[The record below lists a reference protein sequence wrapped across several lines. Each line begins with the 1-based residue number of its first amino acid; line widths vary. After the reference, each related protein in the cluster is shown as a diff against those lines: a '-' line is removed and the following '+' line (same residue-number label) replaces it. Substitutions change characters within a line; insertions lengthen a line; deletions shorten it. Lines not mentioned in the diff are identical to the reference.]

1 MISNRLPNDFDPHE
15 PELPHPE
22 FQLLVSSL
30 LDESISDQDFERL
43 QTKLQQS
50 ASARDAYRNL
60 VELHLALHETLSEP
74 VVSIASDRQAWPQV
88 VTQRR
93 VFVPL
98 LLASC
103 ALSIAVACFFF
114 LPMKESPI
122 AWTGSEVDSA
132 LELRAG
138 DRVVA
143 SANHSNKI
151 TFRNGVKVS
160 LSQGADLEILG
171 DKKVRLHKGQVY
183 VDVGEQGKGFTVL
196 TDAANI
202 VDLGTVFGVGANSPD
217 ETEVLVFDGVVD
229 VATNSQKKL
238 PRKVL
243 VSGQAE
249 RYDKSGTGE
258 RIPTVWSSSLSSEW
272 STAPDG
278 RNSSVAS
285 ITDNVLGSSNAK
297 FYMVVSG
304 GFCEDA
310 LVYVDRKYEWNGL
323 DKTGIP
329 KELIGADYIRTF
341 NDDKHCKDI
350 DITLTLSR
358 EADVYILVDQRY
370 LIPDWLSE
378 NFVDTGWK
386 LGIDLGL
393 SHRAGEV
400 KAPPVESDV
409 ERFLGRGPGNSV
421 DVPVNVWKLKHS
433 SGQQVHLGP
442 NGEKSH
448 QFDNAIQGAGS
459 MYGIVILPKDRT
471 SD

>member
-1 MISNRLPNDFDPHE
+1 MISNRLPNDFDPDE
-15 PELPHPE
+15 PEMPPHE
-22 FQLLVSSL
+22 LQLLVGSL
-30 LDESISDQDFERL
+30 LDESISDQDFKGL
-43 QTKLQQS
+43 QSQLQAS
-50 ASARDAYRNL
+50 ASAREAYRNL

-74 VVSIASDRQAWPQV
+74 AVSIAPDRHAWTQV
-88 VTQRR
+88 VALRK
-93 VFVPL
+93 VYVPL
-98 LLASC
+98 LIASC
-103 ALSIAVACFFF
+103 ALSIAVASVLFF
-114 LPMKESPI
+114 PMKETPI
-122 AWTGSEVDSA
+122 AWTGSEVDLA
-132 LELRAG
+132 LELRSG

-143 SANHSNKI
+143 SANHSNEI

-160 LSQGADLEILG
+160 LSQGADLEILD
-171 DKKVRLHKGQVY
+171 DKKVRLHTGQAY

-196 TDAANI
+196 TEAANI
-202 VDLGTVFGVGANSPD
+202 VDLGTVFGVGTNSPS

-229 VATNSQKKL
+229 IATNSRRNL
-238 PRKVL
+238 ARKVL

-272 STAPDG
+272 STAPDD
-278 RNSSVAS
+278 RSSPVAS
-285 ITDNVLGSSNAK
+285 ITDNVPGDSNAK

-304 GFCEDA
+304 GFREDA

-323 DKTGIP
+323 DKRGIP
-329 KELIGADYIRTF
+329 QELIGADYIRTF
-341 NDDKHCKDI
+341 NDDKHRKDI

-378 NFVDTGWK
+378 DFVDTGWK

-393 SHRAGEV
+393 SHRPGEV
-400 KAPPVESDV
+400 KAPPLGTDI
-409 ERFLGRGPGNSV
+409 ERFLGSGPGNSV

-433 SGQQVHLGP
+433 SRHQVHLGP

-448 QFDNAIQGAGS
+448 QFDNAINEAGS
-459 MYGIVILPKDRT
+459 MYGIVIAPKNRT

>member
-1 MISNRLPNDFDPHE
+1 MIRNRLPHDFDSHE
-15 PELPHPE
+15 PEMPPQE
-22 FQLLVSSL
+22 FQRLVGSL
-30 LDESISDQDFERL
+30 LDESISDQDFDRL
-43 QTKLQQS
+43 QTQLQGS

-60 VELHLALHETLSEP
+60 VELHLVLHDTLSEP
-74 VVSIASDRQAWPQV
+74 AVLASSPTQTWPQMAS
-88 VTQRR
+88 QRKL
-93 VFVPL
+93 FVPL
-98 LLASC
+98 LIASC
-103 ALSIAVACFFF
+103 ALSIAVVWVLFF
-114 LPMKESPI
+114 PTAGAPI
-122 AWTGSEVDSA
+122 AWTGSEIDLA
-132 LELRAG
+132 LELHAG

-143 SANHSNKI
+143 SASHSNEV

-171 DKKVRLHKGQVY
+171 DKKVRLHTGQVY

-202 VDLGTVFGVGANSPD
+202 VDLGTVFGVGANSPG

-229 VATNSQKKL
+229 IATNNRRNL
-238 PRKVL
+238 ARKVL

-249 RYDKSGTGE
+249 RYSKSGTGE

-278 RNSSVAS
+278 RGSPVAS

-304 GFCEDA
+304 GFREEA

-323 DKTGIP
+323 DRKGIP
-329 KELIGADYIRTF
+329 QELIGADYIRTF
-341 NDDKHCKDI
+341 NDDKHCQDI

-386 LGIDLGL
+386 LGIDLGQE
-393 SHRAGEV
+393 HRAGEV
-400 KAPPVESDV
+400 TAPPLEWVG
-409 ERFLGRGPGNSV
+409 ERYLGSGPGNSV
-421 DVPVNVWKLKHS
+421 DVPVNVWKRKNS
-433 SGQQVHLGP
+433 PDRSVRLGP

-448 QFDNAIQGAGS
+448 QFDGATERAGS
-459 MYGIVILPKDRT
+459 MYGIVIVPKNRKPN
-471 SD
+471 